1 MTTTRNV
8 VLAENEYY
16 HVFNRGLDRRPTF
29 TDKREYERAVNLIKF
44 YRHKITPMRYSQ
56 LLDQEAKTRMVI
68 LEELFKSD
76 RNVDIICYCLM
87 PNHFHFLLK
96 QLVENGV
103 TKFISN
109 FTNSYT
115 RYFNTKN
122 ERAGALFQG
131 IFKAV
136 HIETDEQLIHLSRY
150 IHLNP
155 VVSEVIRGD
164 RAEDYAWSSYRE
176 FLSLDNKGIC
186 EKDSILNFFKNPD
199 NYNQFVLD
207 QINYAKELEAIKHL
221 ALE

>member
-8 VLAENEYY
+8 VLTEGEYY

-56 LLDQEAKTRMVI
+56 LLDKEAKTRLVI

-103 TKFISN
+103 AKFIS
-109 FTNSYT
+109 
-115 RYFNTKN
+115 K
-122 ERAGALFQG
+122 
-131 IFKAV
+131 V
-136 HIETDEQLIHLSRY
+136 
-150 IHLNP
+150 P
-155 VVSEVIRGD
+155 
-164 RAEDYAWSSYRE
+164 
-176 FLSLDNKGIC
+176 
-186 EKDSILNFFKNPD
+186 
-199 NYNQFVLD
+199 
-207 QINYAKELEAIKHL
+207 
-221 ALE
+221 